1 MNARWL
7 AVATAIILALTVA
20 TSCVAAES
28 EAEPQSTSG
37 LVSVSTES
45 ETVHVDSG
53 STKRL
58 TFYVV
63 NLSDHY
69 VTLDVSVSNLGE
81 FASSNV
87 AISVGGVLSNLLQPR
102 SSVDKGVAA
111 VVVSVEA
118 DGYAET
124 SELTG
129 LITVKATDISE
140 ESRPLETVEIPLTV
154 DITSVFSSESSY
166 NKFFGVFPN
175 TLGEPLNNVW
185 FTVLATFIIWILATI
200 VVSELIIP
208 LFTHFAGNRK
218 TSEEKAKLRDKL
230 TKIITGIMII
240 VAINEC
246 LHIAGASAEINK
258 FMQSISWI
266 FYVIFGAML
275 GWQIYLFIVTA
286 FLKGLE
292 EESDVSGFDT
302 SLLPL
307 FKMIGELV
315 IGVAACCAVLAAF
328 GVDLAGI
335 MVSAGV
341 VSLGITLGA
350 QSTLNQFFSGIV
362 LLATRPFRSG
372 DFVKINDTT
381 YIVKK
386 VKLMYTEFKNWDGD
400 QVVTMPNNTVS
411 SATILNLTK
420 GNPWTRISVFIDVA
434 YGSDIDLCKKCLVEG
449 AKKHPHVISDGRVT
463 PPSPRLQEFAA
474 SGITFKLA
482 VWVDDYDNSS
492 VYAGQVRELIYKEL
506 VDNGVEIPYNRLQI
520 DILSDATHASE

>member
-1 MNARWL
+1 M
-7 AVATAIILALTVA
+7 
-20 TSCVAAES
+20 
-28 EAEPQSTSG
+28 
-37 LVSVSTES
+37 
-45 ETVHVDSG
+45 
-53 STKRL
+53 
-58 TFYVV
+58 
-63 NLSDHY
+63 
-69 VTLDVSVSNLGE
+69 
-81 FASSNV
+81 
-87 AISVGGVLSNLLQPR
+87 
-102 SSVDKGVAA
+102 
-111 VVVSVEA
+111 
-118 DGYAET
+118 
-124 SELTG
+124 
-129 LITVKATDISE
+129 
-140 ESRPLETVEIPLTV
+140 
-154 DITSVFSSESSY
+154 
-166 NKFFGVFPN
+166 
-175 TLGEPLNNVW
+175 
-185 FTVLATFIIWILATI
+185 
-200 VVSELIIP
+200 
-208 LFTHFAGNRK
+208 
-218 TSEEKAKLRDKL
+218 
-230 TKIITGIMII
+230 
-240 VAINEC
+240 
-246 LHIAGASAEINK
+246 
-258 FMQSISWI
+258 
-266 FYVIFGAML
+266 
-275 GWQIYLFIVTA
+275 
-286 FLKGLE
+286 
-292 EESDVSGFDT
+292 
-302 SLLPL
+302 
-307 FKMIGELV
+307 
-315 IGVAACCAVLAAF
+315 AACCAVLAAF